1 MDAGSV
7 SAAIR
12 RSRPPQA
19 GQRVTSRAKTRA
31 NNAAQEI
38 RGGPVDAASEAPGVG
53 RPGARAGGGYDLAA
67 MAGIGRE
74 NAVIAQQVETGRW
87 DEGG

>member
-38 RGGPVDAASEAPGVG
+38 RGSRSTPRAKRRRG
-53 RPGARAGGGYDLAA
+53 RGGYDLAA